1 MYERPISHHS
11 TIRAP
16 GSGKG
21 TQGKILGQIPGFFHL
36 SCGDVFRALQPE
48 SDLGRMFLEY
58 SSRGQLVPDDLTV
71 KLWQVHASRIVDA
84 GHFSPDSEILVLDG
98 IPRNVAQAE
107 LMQSY
112 IDVKQLVYLETH
124 DQEKMVARLNRRAL
138 HENRLDDTNEAV
150 IRRRFAEYEQETAPV
165 LDHYP
170 CDLIYTVDASARPIE
185 VLTRVAQRIA
195 SLNTVFT

>member
-1 MYERPISHHS
+1 MSDRFR
-11 TIRAP
+11 TILLFGAP

-71 KLWQVHASRIVDA
+71 KLWQVHASRLVDA
-84 GHFSPDSEILVLDG
+84 GQFSPDSEILVLDG

-150 IRRRFAEYEQETAPV
+150 IRRRFAEYERETAPV
-165 LDHYP
+165 LAHYP
-170 CDLIYTVDASARPIE
+170 CDLIYTVDASERPIE

>member
-1 MYERPISHHS
+1 MSNLFR
-11 TIRAP
+11 TILLFGAP

-71 KLWQVHASRIVDA
+71 KLWQVHASRLVDA

-150 IRRRFAEYEQETAPV
+150 IRRRFAEYERETAPV
-165 LDHYP
+165 LAYYP
-170 CDLIYTVDASARPIE
+170 CDLIHTVDASERPIE